1 MIIVKCI
8 KNVEKELEVIN
19 SELEREST
27 KQEKNKEYIAELS
40 KEKENLE
47 EYLEN
52 YKKNLKELDEIET
65 RIYYKIVYD
74 GMNSMK
80 AIEKVAEENYL
91 TDKRPS
97 NSNYI
102 FRKIYP
108 KIRKMI
114 KSK

>member
-8 KNVEKELEVIN
+8 KNIEKELEVIN

-27 KQEKNKEYIAELS
+27 KQKKNEEYITELS

-47 EYLEN
+47 EYLES

-65 RIYYKIVYD
+65 RIYYKIVYE
-74 GMNSMK
+74 GFGVMK

-91 TDKRPS
+91 KDTIPS
-97 NSNYI
+97 NACYI
-102 FRKIYP
+102 HREIFP
-108 KIRKMI
+108 KVRKML
-114 KSK
+114 KR